1 MNTQNA
7 DFKFKIFIRTIK
19 KVEHD
24 GDLIHPLKYNL
35 Q

>member
-19 KVEHD
+19 KVEHEGFD
-24 GDLIHPLKYNL
+24 SSS
-35 Q
+35 

>member
-19 KVEHD
+19 KVEHGGEGFD
-24 GDLIHPLKYNL
+24 SSSQI
-35 Q
+35 